1 MNSKAYL
8 ETRILSAD
16 PVELIN
22 IFYEY
27 AILYVQEA
35 RENLALKD
43 IAARSKAIAKA
54 IRIVSELEAALDHSA
69 GGEIA
74 ANLGRLY
81 GYIRSRLMTANVK
94 QQDAP
99 LAEVESLLK
108 TLAKGWQ
115 GVSAASRSWPESA
128 EAVPAVRW
136 GGGALSPEPLS
147 MYSVHSWSF

>member
-1 MNSKAYL
+1 MNSRAYL

-35 RENLALKD
+35 RDNLARKD
-43 IAARSKAIAKA
+43 IAARSKAVAKA
-54 IRIVSELEAALDHSA
+54 IRIVSELEASLDHSA

-74 ANLGRLY
+74 ANLARLY
-81 GYIRSRLMTANVK
+81 VYMRARLMTANVR

-108 TLAKGWQ
+108 TLAEGWR
-115 GVSAASRSWPESA
+115 GIRNGPEPAESMAAA
-128 EAVPAVRW
+128 RW
-136 GGGALSPEPLS
+136 GGGAFPTDALSTRGA
-147 MYSVHSWSF
+147 HSWSF

>member
-35 RENLALKD
+35 REHLNHKD
-43 IAARSKAIAKA
+43 IAARSKAIVKA
-54 IRIVSELEAALDHSA
+54 IRILGELEAALDHSV
-69 GGEIA
+69 GGEISANLARLYVYMRGRLVA
-74 ANLGRLY
+74 ANVR
-81 GYIRSRLMTANVK
+81 

-108 TLAKGWQ
+108 TLGEGWR
-115 GVSAASRSWPESA
+115 GISTANEVRSETA
-128 EAVPAVRW
+128 EAVPGSQW
-136 GGGALSPEPLS
+136 GNPFSLDSLSNYGA
-147 MYSVHSWSF
+147 HSWSV

>member
-35 RENLALKD
+35 RDNLARKD
-43 IAARSKAIAKA
+43 IAARSKAIVKA
-54 IRIVSELEAALDHSA
+54 ISIVSELEAALDHSA
-69 GGEIA
+69 GGEIS
-74 ANLGRLY
+74 ANLARLYVYIRGRL
-81 GYIRSRLMTANVK
+81 MAANVK

-108 TLAKGWQ
+108 TLAEGWK
-115 GVSAASRSWPESA
+115 GVSLTSRIRPEQSEAAPG
-128 EAVPAVRW
+128 VQW
-136 GGGALSPEPLS
+136 GGAFATDPLS
-147 MYSVHSWSF
+147 TYAAHSWSF

>member
-35 RENLALKD
+35 RDNLARRD
-43 IAARSKAIAKA
+43 IAARSNAIVKA

-74 ANLGRLY
+74 TNLARLY
-81 GYIRSRLMTANVK
+81 TYIRSRLMTANVR

-115 GVSAASRSWPESA
+115 GVSAASGIRPEPA
-128 EAVPAVRW
+128 EDMAAVRW
-136 GGGALSPEPLS
+136 GGGAFSTDTLSTGG
-147 MYSVHSWSF
+147 VHSWSF

>member
-35 RENLALKD
+35 RDNLARKD
-43 IAARSKAIAKA
+43 IAARSKAIVKA
-54 IRIVSELEAALDHSA
+54 IRIVSELEAALDHAA

-81 GYIRSRLMTANVK
+81 AYMRSRLMTANVR

-108 TLAKGWQ
+108 TVAKGWQ
-115 GVSAASRSWPESA
+115 GVSAAGRIRPEPA
-128 EAVPAVRW
+128 EDMPAVRW
-136 GGGALSPEPLS
+136 GGRAFSTDALSTCG
-147 MYSVHSWSF
+147 VHSWSF